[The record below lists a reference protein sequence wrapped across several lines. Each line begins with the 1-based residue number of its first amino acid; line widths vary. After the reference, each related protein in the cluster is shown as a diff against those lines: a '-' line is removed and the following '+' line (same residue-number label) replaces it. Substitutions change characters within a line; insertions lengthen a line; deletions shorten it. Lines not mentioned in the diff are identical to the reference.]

1 MEKLGR
7 DESWKEDFKV
17 ALKAYMKI
25 AAEERAW
32 AYHLSMDRAETDY
45 RNEMMLGKQ
54 KAREEGKEE
63 GERAKAL
70 STARNMLE
78 MGLGTPEQIAQA
90 TGLTLENV
98 EKLAAGR

>member
-1 MEKLGR
+1 
-7 DESWKEDFKV
+7 
-17 ALKAYMKI
+17 
-25 AAEERAW
+25 
-32 AYHLSMDRAETDY
+32 MDRAETDY

-54 KAREEGKEE
+54 KAREEGLKE

-90 TGLTLENV
+90 TGLTLEEV